1 MVSTDYLTARD
12 GASGVIGDIRAFPV
26 QITTF
31 FGQSTE
37 ALMRHYFAWSYEVTA
52 MAKARDA
59 RFVLISDNSKAVRPE
74 PTLRRVIA
82 ELIDA
87 GPPEAATLIAATYVV
102 YESALVR
109 GAVTAIQ
116 WLSNRN
122 WNLTTVPSVQHGITA
137 ALATLTAEGIALP
150 VGLSAE
156 TYRTPTIPD
165 GPQIGP
171 RIGPR

>member
-1 MVSTDYLTARD
+1 LVSTDYLTARD
-12 GASGVIGDIRAFPV
+12 GDSGVIGDIRAFPV

-31 FGQSTE
+31 FGQTTE
-37 ALMRHYFAWSYEVTA
+37 SLMRHYFAWSYEVTA
-52 MAKARDA
+52 MAKARDT
-59 RFVLISDNSKAVRPE
+59 RFVLISDNSLAIRPE
-74 PTLRRVIA
+74 PTVRRVVA
-82 ELIDA
+82 ELIDG
-87 GPPEAATLIAATYVV
+87 GPPEAATLIAATFVV

-137 ALATLTAEGIALP
+137 ALAKLTAEGIALP

-171 RIGPR
+171 R

>member
-12 GASGVIGDIRAFPV
+12 GDSGFIGDIRAFPV

-31 FGQSTE
+31 FGQTTE

-52 MAKARDA
+52 MAKARGT
-59 RFVLISDNSKAVRPE
+59 RYVLISDNSMAIRPE
-74 PTLRRVIA
+74 PTVRRVVA
-82 ELIDA
+82 ELIDS

-137 ALATLTAEGIALP
+137 ALAKLTAEGIALP
-150 VGLSAE
+150 VGLSAD

-165 GPQIGP
+165 GPQIGA
-171 RIGPR
+171 R